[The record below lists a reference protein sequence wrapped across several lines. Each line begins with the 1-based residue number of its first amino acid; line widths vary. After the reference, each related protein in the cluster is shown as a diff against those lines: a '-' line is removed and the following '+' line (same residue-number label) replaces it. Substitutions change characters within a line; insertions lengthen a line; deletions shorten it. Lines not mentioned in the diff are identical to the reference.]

1 MNWIVTQIKWIMLVS
16 GVLTCSMLLAALAPQ
31 VALQNMFGDSIQGPI
46 AEIVVRN
53 WGALIALGGGM
64 LIYGAYNVASR
75 SLVLVVAVVSKLV
88 FITLVLS
95 FGSQYLG
102 QQVVV
107 AVVGGWIVPVIRR
120 SAVPGGWRPVL
131 FSIPVGL
138 VCWALPVYQELTTD
152 PGNLTLLARS
162 GGEPGGRGGLM
173 AVKATRPTESIPM
186 LRLFA
191 PRSTSEVLTD
201 AAYKRG
207 GRSPTRTSSGDTTS
221 GGTNGRKLA
230 PTPTIVSSRGADTS
244 RRRASSVT
252 VSTVATNATT
262 AMARVTGPILQKL
275 GYAARSAAGVSLGC
289 PGPRHATCRG

>member
-107 AVVGGWIVPVIRR
+107 AVVGDGIMI
-120 SAVPGGWRPVL
+120 
-131 FSIPVGL
+131 
-138 VCWALPVYQELTTD
+138 ALYA
-152 PGNLTLLARS
+152 GYLLAMRS
-162 GGEPGGRGGLM
+162 
-173 AVKATRPTESIPM
+173 RP
-186 LRLFA
+186 A
-191 PRSTSEVLTD
+191 QV
-201 AAYKRG
+201 
-207 GRSPTRTSSGDTTS
+207 
-221 GGTNGRKLA
+221 
-230 PTPTIVSSRGADTS
+230 
-244 RRRASSVT
+244 
-252 VSTVATNATT
+252 
-262 AMARVTGPILQKL
+262 
-275 GYAARSAAGVSLGC
+275 
-289 PGPRHATCRG
+289 